1 MSTKILLIIS
11 VNSDVMITRY
21 FVAQWSNMNSKNE
34 LGQCRW
40 HRG

>member
-21 FVAQWSNMNSKNE
+21 FAA
-34 LGQCRW
+34 
-40 HRG
+40 